1 MIAVEPIATMKERP
15 DPAPEFPRG
24 PNCWDCRHL
33 RITWDPRLPY
43 GCQRMGFRSRV
54 LPSLEVLRSDGR
66 YCGGFEPKPPVAGKS
81 DTPVESP
88 TPRRQSDHFKPFI
101 GINLIT

>member
-1 MIAVEPIATMKERP
+1 MEKTAP
-15 DPAPEFPRG
+15 PAGGAPRG

-33 RITWDPRLPY
+33 AITWDPRLPY

-54 LPSLEVLRSDGR
+54 LPSLEVLRNDGR
-66 YCGGFEPKPPVAGKS
+66 HCGGFDPKPPVAGKP
-81 DTPVESP
+81 DTPVERP